1 MGLEFL
7 IQAGG
12 VIFAS
17 ESARYI
23 SNRSVNN
30 KLYTRMPT
38 CKTNLCC
45 FDWQLLHNCFPCL
58 FFFCV
63 LVITSTVLTS
73 ECL

>member
-45 FDWQLLHNCFPCL
+45 F
-58 FFFCV
+58 
-63 LVITSTVLTS
+63 
-73 ECL
+73 